1 MSYIGRG
8 IDQIDNISTL
18 DNLSFN
24 GSDATFNLTQNSVA
38 FVPVSADALQIQIDG
53 VIQSGNY
60 TVSGSQVTF
69 DFTPSGSSVCNGI
82 KHFGVGL
89 LTTVSDGAVTNVK
102 LGADS
107 VNGSKIADDSISD
120 EHLDNTA
127 ITGQTAITSLADTD
141 KFLVSDA
148 SDSGNLKYVEKQYL
162 PSGSFAKLST
172 VDISSGDSSVNFNS
186 SIITT
191 TYKQY
196 FFEFTDVR
204 PTGDN
209 TYFKMQES
217 TNNGSSFL
225 QNDCDWQ
232 FTFQYS
238 TQGNQEFLQ
247 NHGQN
252 HTVCQLTNG
261 NVGNGANEGI
271 SGQMFF
277 SRNGSLPS
285 KANWNL
291 VSTNSNF
298 LQFWSGAMYRD
309 DNGTTNY
316 VRFEFNGTTFVS
328 GRITCYG
335 ITT

>member
-1 MSYIGRG
+1 MSSEIKADKWSPASGTSATIGDSG
-8 IDQIDNISTL
+8 DTFTVPSGVTLDTSSSTL
-18 DNLSFN
+18 TL
-24 GSDATFNLTQNSVA
+24 
-38 FVPVSADALQIQIDG
+38 
-53 VIQSGNY
+53 
-60 TVSGSQVTF
+60 
-69 DFTPSGSSVCNGI
+69 PSS
-82 KHFGVGL
+82 
-89 LTTVSDGAVTNVK
+89 
-102 LGADS
+102 
-107 VNGSKIADDSISD
+107 
-120 EHLDNTA
+120 A

-162 PSGSFAKLST
+162 PSGSFTKLST
-172 VDISSGDSSVNFNS
+172 ADISSGDSQVNFNS

-196 FFEFTDVR
+196 LFTFTDVR
-204 PTGDN
+204 PTGDDV
-209 TYFKMQES
+209 YLVMQES
-217 TNNGSSFL
+217 TNNGTSVL

-232 FTFQYS
+232 FMFQYS
-238 TQGNQEFLQ
+238 GQGNQEFLQ
-247 NHGQN
+247 NHGKN
-252 HTVCQLTNG
+252 HTNCQMTNA

-285 KANWNL
+285 KANWDL
-291 VSTNSNF
+291 VSTNNTNV
-298 LQFWSGAMYRD
+298 QFWSGAMYRD

-316 VRFEFNGTTFVS
+316 VRFGFDGTTFVS